1 MDIDIDKIFNIVL
14 LAYYAVL
21 AIVVGVSTIISQVK
35 KRKKENKDITLS
47 YIYDTAMNL
56 IEEAEKFKNYSGEE
70 KKNYVMTRLKQL
82 FGDAMTDSDFS
93 VIIEDLIS
101 LSKRVNINKPFS
113 SALDGEPAKQE

>member
-21 AIVVGVSTIISQVK
+21 AIAVGVSTIISQVK

-56 IEEAEKFKNYSGEE
+56 IEEAEKFKNYSGVE
-70 KKNYVMTRLKQL
+70 KKNYVMTRLKQF

-113 SALDGEPAKQE
+113 SAVDGEQAKQE

>member
-1 MDIDIDKIFNIVL
+1 MDMDIDKIFNIVL

-21 AIVVGVSTIISQVK
+21 AIVVGISTIISQAK

-70 KKNYVMTRLKQL
+70 KKNYVMTRMKQF

-93 VIIEDLIS
+93 VIIEDLIQ
-101 LSKRVNINKPFS
+101 LSKRVNINKPIS
-113 SALDGEPAKQE
+113 SAVDSEQEQQG